1 MAIVTEKYTTTSG
14 KTLNRTYSD
23 QAKFIQNEN
32 GDKYAEA
39 IDLLDVAVTYTET
52 AEDIPEKELTPEEAL
67 AMLEEVI

>member
-14 KTLNRTYSD
+14 VVLNKTYSD
-23 QAKFIQNEN
+23 QGKFIQNEN
-32 GDKYAEA
+32 GDKYIEA
-39 IDLLDVAVTYTET
+39 IDPLDADATYTEN

>member
-14 KTLNRTYSD
+14 LVLNRTYSD
-23 QAKFIQNEN
+23 QGKFIQNEN
-32 GDKYAEA
+32 GDKYIEA
-39 IDLLDVAVTYTET
+39 IDPLDADVTYTET